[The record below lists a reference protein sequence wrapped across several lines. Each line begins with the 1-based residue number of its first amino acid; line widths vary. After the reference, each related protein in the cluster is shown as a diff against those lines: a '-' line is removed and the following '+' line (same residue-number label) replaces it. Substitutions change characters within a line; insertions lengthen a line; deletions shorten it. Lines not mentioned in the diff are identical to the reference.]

1 MGINQRWS
9 GEGAIR
15 AFVAVPLPEEARSC
29 VEGVQRR
36 LRGFA
41 GVKWVEPENFHVTLR
56 FLGNSPPE
64 LVQRL
69 AQTLL
74 RTLSDQKAFSL
85 TLAGVGAFP
94 SARRPQAI
102 WVGVSEGKS
111 RLEELAR
118 ITEESAVASGFAPEE
133 RPFRAHLTIGRVKAS
148 PAPSGLSAAIMAE
161 AEGAEIATIT
171 VENVVLMQSELR
183 RSGPIYTPIECF
195 PLARE

>member
-1 MGINQRWS
+1 MNQRWS

-29 VEGVQRR
+29 VDGVQRR

-41 GVKWVEPENFHVTLR
+41 GVKWVAPENFHFTLR

-74 RTLSDQKAFSL
+74 RSLSDQDAFSL
-85 TLAGVGAFP
+85 TLGGVGAFP

-102 WVGVSEGKS
+102 WVGVTEGKS

-118 ITEESAVASGFAPEE
+118 ITEQSAVASGFAPEE
-133 RPFRAHLTIGRVKAS
+133 RPFRAHLTIGRVKA
-148 PAPSGLSAAIMAE
+148 PRAPSELIEAIA
-161 AEGAEIATIT
+161 AEGAEITTIT
-171 VENVVLMQSELR
+171 VENVVLMRSELH
-183 RSGPIYTPIECF
+183 RSGPIYTPIELF